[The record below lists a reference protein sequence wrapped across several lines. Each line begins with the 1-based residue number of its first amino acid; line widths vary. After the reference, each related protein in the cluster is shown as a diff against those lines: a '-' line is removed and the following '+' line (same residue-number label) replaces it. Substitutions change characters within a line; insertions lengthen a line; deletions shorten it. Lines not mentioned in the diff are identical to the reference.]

1 VGYAAEVEQVNARE
15 LRAQLAAQ
23 LHRAER
29 GERIVVTVGGR
40 PVAQLGPLEG
50 GPGTLGLDD
59 LIARGQLLPARRDD
73 RPDPG
78 EVMGL
83 WVGARLDRLLREVR
97 GR

>member
-1 VGYAAEVEQVNARE
+1 MDQVNARE

-50 GPGTLGLDD
+50 APGTLGIDD
-59 LIARGQLLPARRDD
+59 LVARGQLLPARRAD
-73 RPDPG
+73 RPDPA

-83 WVGARLDRLLREVR
+83 WAGARIDRLLREVR